1 MAQRYAGNLPAEVTS
16 FVGRRRE
23 LAEAKRL
30 LSTGRMVTFTG
41 PGGVGKTRL
50 AGRVAAETHREFP
63 DGVWLI
69 DLAPVV
75 PGEPL
80 PRVVAGVLGLQGEAG
95 LSGLGDYLADRRLL
109 LLLDNCE
116 HLAADCAALS
126 GKLLGIAPGLRIL
139 ATSRQVLH
147 IEGERVLEV
156 PPLSVPGTDD
166 VASVDELARFESVSL
181 FAERAS
187 AVVPG
192 FTIGA
197 DNALAVTRLCR
208 RLEGIP
214 LAVELAAVRLRALS
228 VQQILERLDDR
239 FRLLVGRSPVA
250 LPRQQTLRALI
261 DWSHDLCSPEERALW
276 RGLSVFSG
284 GCSLEAI
291 EYVCA
296 GDEIAPDEVIDV
308 VTGLVDKSILLRS
321 TSKGDGPRYEMLET
335 LREYGRERLAESGQ
349 EMALL
354 GRHCTWCRD
363 IAARAEA
370 EWFGPGQ
377 MELAAMLRCEQSN
390 VVAALEFC
398 LTQVGTSHCALEIA
412 ASMWSHRLS
421 WASLR
426 DGHHWLDQ
434 ALALDRSPTSA
445 RAKALWVDAWL
456 MLLRGEPKVAG
467 PLLEEC
473 RGLAE
478 GLGDVEQLAGAV
490 QISGFAALLAG
501 DFTEAATLLEKAL
514 SYHRTI
520 GHRGRYWTTLFQ
532 LAMASVLDHDAR
544 AAELCAECRGMCER
558 ENARWSMSFAIW
570 VTGLERWS
578 KGDTRAGTDM
588 VRDAIRIKVPFGDHL
603 GMAQCIEVLAW
614 LVADAEEHRRAA
626 ELLGAAQAVWGSIGT
641 SLSGLGHLAD
651 PHGRYEARLRATI
664 GDREFAT
671 AYDRGVQ
678 LDVDGAVALA
688 LAEREADLEAPQ
700 PERGIAAVLT
710 RREREIADL
719 VAEGRSNKEIAAA
732 LVISQRTAEG
742 HVEHILRKLGFTSR
756 SQIAAAWTPSGHS
769 ED

>member
-1 MAQRYAGNLPAEVTS
+1 MTS

-50 AGRVAAETHREFP
+50 AERVAAETHREFP

-75 PGEPL
+75 AGEPL

-95 LSGLGDYLADRRLL
+95 LSALGDYLADRRLL

-116 HLAADCAALS
+116 HLAVDCATLS

-147 IEGERVLEV
+147 LEGERVLEV
-156 PPLSVPGTDD
+156 PPLSVPDTDD

-181 FAERAS
+181 FVERAS
-187 AVVPG
+187 AALPG
-192 FTIGA
+192 FTIA
-197 DNALAVTRLCR
+197 PDNALAVTKLCR

-228 VQQILERLDDR
+228 VQQILDRLDDR
-239 FRLLVGRSPVA
+239 FRILVGHSPVA

-291 EYVCA
+291 EYVC
-296 GDEIAPDEVIDV
+296 GGEEIVPDEVIDV

-321 TSKGDGPRYEMLET
+321 TSTRDGLRYEMLET
-335 LREYGRERLAESGQ
+335 LREYGRERLAESGR
-349 EMALL
+349 ESELL
-354 GRHCTWCRD
+354 RRHCTWCRD

-377 MELAAMLRCEQSN
+377 MELAEMLRCEQSN
-390 VVAALEFC
+390 VVAALEYC
-398 LTQVGTSHCALEIA
+398 LTQIGMSHCALEIA
-412 ASMWSHRLS
+412 SAMWSHRLS

-426 DGHHWLDQ
+426 DGHHWLDR
-434 ALALDRSPTSA
+434 ALALDQEPTPA

-456 MLLRGEPKVAG
+456 MLLRGEPKAAE
-467 PLLEEC
+467 PLLQEC
-473 RGLAE
+473 RELAE
-478 GLGDVEQLAGAV
+478 RLGDVEQLAGAV

-501 DFTEAATLLEKAL
+501 DFTEAAALLEKAL
-514 SYHRTI
+514 SFHLTT
-520 GHRGRYWTTLFQ
+520 GSRGRYWTTLFQ
-532 LAMASVLDHDAR
+532 LAMAAVLDGDPR
-544 AAELCAECRGMCER
+544 AAELCAECRAMCER

-578 KGDTRAGTDM
+578 KGDTRPGTDM
-588 VRDAIRIKVPFGDHL
+588 IRDAIRIKVPFGDHL
-603 GMAQCIEVLAW
+603 GMAQCIELLAW
-614 LVADAEEHRRAA
+614 LTADAEEYRRAA
-626 ELLGAAQAVWGSIGT
+626 ELLGAAQAVWRSIGT

-651 PHGRYEARLRATI
+651 PHGRYEERLRAAI
-664 GDREFAT
+664 GDREFAA

-678 LDVDGAVALA
+678 LDVEGAVALA
-688 LAEREADLEAPQ
+688 VAEREADQEAP
-700 PERGIAAVLT
+700 PAERGIAAVLT

-756 SQIAAAWTPSGHS
+756 AQIAAAWTPSGRTG
-769 ED
+769 D